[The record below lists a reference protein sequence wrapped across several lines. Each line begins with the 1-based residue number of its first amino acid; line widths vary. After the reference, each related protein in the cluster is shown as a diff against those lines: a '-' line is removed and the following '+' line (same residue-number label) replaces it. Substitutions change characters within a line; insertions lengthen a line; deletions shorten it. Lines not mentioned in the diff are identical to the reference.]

1 MKYKLL
7 LPLIGG
13 FALST
18 ALFWGLQHSEDPNN
32 NPPFAMK
39 GKPVP
44 QFLLTSLRSGES
56 VDQTL
61 FQNDWLL
68 LNIWAS
74 WCSSCKA
81 EHPYLMSLKSAGIP
95 IVGLNYRDKK
105 NAAISVLKETGD
117 PYQTVIYDPQGSLA
131 LELGSI
137 VTPETYLI
145 DREGT
150 LMFRHIGI
158 LDEGIWQREFQPR
171 IDDITSKKEG
181 S

>member
-1 MKYKLL
+1 
-7 LPLIGG
+7 
-13 FALST
+13 
-18 ALFWGLQHSEDPNN
+18 
-32 NPPFAMK
+32 
-39 GKPVP
+39 
-44 QFLLTSLRSGES
+44 
-56 VDQTL
+56 
-61 FQNDWLL
+61 
-68 LNIWAS
+68 
-74 WCSSCKA
+74 
-81 EHPYLMSLKSAGIP
+81 MSLKSAGIP